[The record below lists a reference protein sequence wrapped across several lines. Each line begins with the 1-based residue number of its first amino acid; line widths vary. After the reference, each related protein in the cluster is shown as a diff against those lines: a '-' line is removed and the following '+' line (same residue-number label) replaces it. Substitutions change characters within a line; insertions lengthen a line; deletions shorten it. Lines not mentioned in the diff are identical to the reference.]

1 MSLMTAVSGGASLLL
16 LLIPGKYEVLSSLVV
31 TCCNTTEYC
40 QDNNNNIYTK
50 VFDQTNEENVT
61 AFCQTDNFGLV
72 EGERYLLN
80 KSSCS
85 VIQVTSFRKCDVKP
99 FIIHQ
104 ILNIKS

>member
-40 QDNNNNIYTK
+40 QDNNNNIYNK

-61 AFCQTDNFGLV
+61 AFCQTDSFGLV
-72 EGERYLLN
+72 VGERDIYL
-80 KSSCS
+80 
-85 VIQVTSFRKCDVKP
+85 TSHPVQLYK
-99 FIIHQ
+99 
-104 ILNIKS
+104 

>member
-40 QDNNNNIYTK
+40 QDNNNIYTK

-61 AFCQTDNFGLV
+61 AFCQTDSFGLV
-72 EGERYLLN
+72 VGERDIYL
-80 KSSCS
+80 
-85 VIQVTSFRKCDVKP
+85 TSHPVQLYK
-99 FIIHQ
+99 
-104 ILNIKS
+104 